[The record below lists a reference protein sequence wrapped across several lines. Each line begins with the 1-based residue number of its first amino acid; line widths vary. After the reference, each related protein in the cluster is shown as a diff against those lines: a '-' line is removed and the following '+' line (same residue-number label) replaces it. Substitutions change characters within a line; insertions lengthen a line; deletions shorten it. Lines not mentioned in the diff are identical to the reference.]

1 MTYSGFHLAD
11 RQGALRLFQ
20 NLLPL
25 LYATHDLHSD
35 GVTQTELYLFLFAF
49 ARLASGSLHIG
60 HTVPQGYHPFRKRYN
75 AAGPL
80 DNDVRIGRVS
90 CPEGCAVGICDG
102 DFNREDRGIVKLLRF
117 EGNSGD
123 HPFDQLAWQGT
134 NLDFGRHP
142 LRHFTN
148 INLID
153 CPFKEK
159 LLHSSKTHQGS
170 SRLVGGQRHN
180 RLTQVDHLLQNESIH
195 RATDDRLNYHIIHHD
210 PPVLEQFETLFA
222 DLLPDPDI
230 IVLLFNSVEL
240 LRGDQFPLKKRNHP
254 LHLCSSVLSLQLRT
268 FKCPFCLRQL
278 QRGGVRL
285 DFNQRITRPDE
296 LPGLCKDL
304 MNHPGN
310 FGFHFDLMFRFDRP
324 DRKSAFNNR
333 TDLCNYMG
341 HINGLLLRGFSLDEV
356 NEAADNNTDSNGKQ
370 GDFEFHGTKL
380 LTVG

>member
-123 HPFDQLAWQGT
+123 TPSI
-134 NLDFGRHP
+134 NSPGRAP
-142 LRHFTN
+142 
-148 INLID
+148 ILISAGI
-153 CPFKEK
+153 PSAI
-159 LLHSSKTHQGS
+159 LPTSISST
-170 SRLVGGQRHN
+170 V
-180 RLTQVDHLLQNESIH
+180 
-195 RATDDRLNYHIIHHD
+195 
-210 PPVLEQFETLFA
+210 
-222 DLLPDPDI
+222 
-230 IVLLFNSVEL
+230 
-240 LRGDQFPLKKRNHP
+240 PLKRSFSIP
-254 LHLCSSVLSLQLRT
+254 ARLI
-268 FKCPFCLRQL
+268 
-278 QRGGVRL
+278 RGV
-285 DFNQRITRPDE
+285 P
-296 LPGLCKDL
+296 
-304 MNHPGN
+304 
-310 FGFHFDLMFRFDRP
+310 
-324 DRKSAFNNR
+324 AW
-333 TDLCNYMG
+333 
-341 HINGLLLRGFSLDEV
+341 
-356 NEAADNNTDSNGKQ
+356 
-370 GDFEFHGTKL
+370 
-380 LTVG
+380 